1 MAPYLVFKHR
11 RHRQQDYKYSMILN
25 EIYDRSPAG
34 YQDVAADNTQ
44 PHLGQLRKTK
54 LTLKQLNKLR
64 RMQDTRTYEYAE
76 KLKLIR
82 KQYAPPAQPAM

>member
-1 MAPYLVFKHR
+1 
-11 RHRQQDYKYSMILN
+11 MILN
-25 EIYDRSPAG
+25 EIYEKSPQA
-34 YQDVAADNTQ
+34 YQDVAQDNTQ
-44 PHLGQLRKTK
+44 PRLGDLRKTK

-64 RMQDTRTYEYAE
+64 KMNDTRTFEYNE

>member
-1 MAPYLVFKHR
+1 MFKHQP
-11 RHRQQDYKYSMILN
+11 HRQQDYKYSMILN
-25 EIYDRSPAG
+25 EIYDRAPAG
-34 YQDVAADNTQ
+34 YQDVASDNTQ

-64 RMQDTRTYEYAE
+64 RMNDTRTYEYAE